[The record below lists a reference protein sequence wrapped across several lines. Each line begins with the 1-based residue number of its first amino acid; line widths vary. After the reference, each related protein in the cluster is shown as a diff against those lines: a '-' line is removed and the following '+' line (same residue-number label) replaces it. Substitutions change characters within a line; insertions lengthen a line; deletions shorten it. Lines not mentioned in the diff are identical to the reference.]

1 MISNLN
7 KLLIFLTLLAMA
19 ALSGCISQDQ
29 PQSSALSDNASDNAQ
44 ENATD
49 KINVATTI
57 APLAEF
63 VRAVGGDRVAVT
75 VVVPP
80 GAEPHTFEP
89 TPSLMVDMS
98 KADLYVMNGAGLE
111 FWIDRLL
118 QANKDMTVIDSSK
131 SIDLISESEDE
142 MDPHIWISLKNAA
155 VQVQNV
161 CSGLIQV
168 DPANKDYYSQNR
180 DSYLEQ
186 LKALDEELNGSFTA
200 SKKKIFVVHHPA
212 WTYFARDYALEQV
225 PLMENEKE
233 PGPKYLSQ
241 VIDLARQNNISTIF
255 IEPEFN
261 PKSAEVIAKEMN
273 ASIKTLD
280 PLAGDYLNNMRYAGR
295 AIASSLN

>member
-7 KLLIFLTLLAMA
+7 KFLIILTFLAMA

-155 VQVQNV
+155 VQVQNI

-186 LKALDEELNGSFTA
+186 LKALDEELNSSFTA

-241 VIDLARQNNISTIF
+241 VIDLARQNNITTVF

-280 PLAGDYLNNMRYAGR
+280 PLAADYLNNMRYAGR